1 MKQRYLLAGV
11 ALIGISSGIYLS
23 PIASLGL
30 LLHAAN
36 QGNNKR
42 MQELVDFN
50 GIKKSMNQQIKIKAE
65 EQLTN
70 SLGGRNIFSEGIAS
84 IAMLAVNPIV
94 ESKVS
99 ESISPEGLK
108 AAIEGMQNNN
118 SNNNKQEISTN
129 YLNIIKQ
136 LTTIRLNY
144 KSPKQAFIIL
154 ANPIKIEAH
163 NNKISLEMQRKN
175 LVQWQLVDIN
185 LNL

>member
-11 ALIGISSGIYLS
+11 VLIGVSSGIYLS

-84 IAMLAVNPIV
+84 IAMLAVSPIV

-144 KSPKQAFIIL
+144 KSPNQAFIIL
-154 ANPIKIEAH
+154 ANPSKTEAH

-175 LVQWQLVDIN
+175 LVRWQLVDIN

>member
-11 ALIGISSGIYLS
+11 VLIGISGGIYLS

-42 MQELVDFN
+42 MEELVDFK

-84 IAMLAVNPIV
+84 IAMLAVSPIV

-99 ESISPEGLK
+99 ESVSPEGLK
-108 AAIEGMQNNN
+108 AAIKGMQKNN

-129 YLNIIKQ
+129 YLNFIKQ
-136 LTTIRLNY
+136 LTTVRLNY
-144 KSPKQAFIIL
+144 KNPNQVFIIL
-154 ANPIKIEAH
+154 AKPIKTEAH

-175 LVQWQLVDIN
+175 LVRWQLVDID